1 MAEKLDEP
9 IADVAMSVPRK
20 DLLAEV
26 IRASLR
32 QSVATALARPAA
44 KIIRYPNAVTAE
56 PVGGATKR
64 AFDVIGASAIIL
76 LALPLIALAFIA
88 AALQGA
94 GGVFFGHR
102 RIGFRG
108 GAFRCLKF
116 RSMAPDAEV
125 RLKRYL
131 AENPEAAEEWMRD
144 QKLRKDPRITTI
156 GAILRKT
163 SLDEL
168 PQLINVLRGE
178 MSLVGPRPVTEEEL
192 FRYGDRRA
200 AYLSAR
206 PGLTGLWQVSGRNST
221 TYERRTELDAEYVA
235 NWSLQRDVVII
246 LKTIPAM
253 LGSSKGV

>member
-9 IADVAMSVPRK
+9 VANVAVSAPRK

-26 IRASLR
+26 IRANVGQSLA
-32 QSVATALARPAA
+32 SALVRPTA
-44 KIIRYPNAVTAE
+44 KIIIYPNAGIAA
-56 PVGGATKR
+56 PIGGATKR

-76 LALPLIALAFIA
+76 LAFPLIALAFVA
-88 AALQGA
+88 ASLQGA

-102 RIGFRG
+102 RIAFRG
-108 GAFRCLKF
+108 ASFRCLKF
-116 RSMAPDAEV
+116 RTMAPDAEA
-125 RLKRYL
+125 RLNRYL
-131 AENPEAAEEWMRD
+131 TENPEAAEEWMRD
-144 QKLRKDPRITTI
+144 QKLRKDPRITTV

-192 FRYGDRRA
+192 YRYGDRRA